1 MSPAP
6 PGLHWPG
13 PGVAEIAA
21 KYLNIAHE
29 SSSVLD
35 IDTVMRIH
43 IYLHAIA
50 FTLEESS
57 TGL

>member
-13 PGVAEIAA
+13 PGVAKIAA
-21 KYLNIAHE
+21 KYLNIEHE
-29 SSSVLD
+29 SSTVLV
-35 IDTVMRIH
+35 ID